1 MFEKPP
7 DEKLAAA
14 SLMPWVLPTEV
25 RLRCTIV
32 SGVVEIQYDLADVQG
47 AARGEGGHKRLA
59 VASVVGLRTRNTTVT
74 RGEED

>member
-25 RLRCTIV
+25 RLRYTIV
-32 SGVVEIQYDLADVQG
+32 SGIVEIQLNLADVQG
-47 AARGEGGHKRLA
+47 AARGEGGHERLA
-59 VASVVGLRTRNTTVT
+59 VASVVSLRTRDTTVT